1 MKGRL
6 ALTRKKIVSYLTLLL
21 SALIIIFLYPR
32 LQNPEALQS
41 LILQLGWKGILLDLL
56 FISLLMFFPFIPF
69 ALIAGINIL
78 LFGWIG
84 GFLLSLTGS
93 LMGSSLAFWIA
104 RYLGQE
110 WARPHLAKLGKW
122 SKLSDAK
129 NFYLIVLARLI
140 PVLPSAAVNYAAGVS
155 PMEFPLFLG
164 ASLLGKFP
172 MIVWESWFGH
182 DFWHLMQHPKRFI
195 LALVSGA
202 VIFGSAWLV
211 WQYIDRKE
219 KAKA

>member
-1 MKGRL
+1 M
-6 ALTRKKIVSYLTLLL
+6 TRKKILSYLTLLL

-32 LQNPEALQS
+32 LQNPEAFQH
-41 LILQLGWKGILLDLL
+41 LIYHLRWKGVLLDLL
-56 FISLLMFFPFIPF
+56 IVSLLMFFPFIPF
-69 ALIAGINIL
+69 TLIAGINVL

-93 LMGSSLAFWIA
+93 LLGSSIAFWIA

-110 WARPHLAKLGKW
+110 WARPHLDRLGRW
-122 SKLSDAK
+122 NKLSDAK

-140 PVLPSAAVNYAAGVS
+140 PVLPSAAVNYAAGIS
-155 PMEFPLFLG
+155 PMKFPLFLG
-164 ASLLGKFP
+164 ASFLGKFP

-182 DFWHLMQHPKRFI
+182 DFWHLMEHPKRFF
-195 LALVSGA
+195 LALFSGA
-202 VIFGSAWLV
+202 VIFGSAWLL

-219 KAKA
+219 KNPSIKNQA